1 MENFFLGTINL
12 DISPFEYELIEPFF
26 SSKCIR
32 WSPDMPP
39 ENFSFYKCSLWIPQK
54 FGKMIHSVLIYLPHP
69 STKPEFFQPLNILEI
84 IAPCISN
91 ITYDTE
97 VELSSTEDS
106 VLFSKI

>member
-1 MENFFLGTINL
+1 
-12 DISPFEYELIEPFF
+12 
-26 SSKCIR
+26 
-32 WSPDMPP
+32 
-39 ENFSFYKCSLWIPQK
+39 
-54 FGKMIHSVLIYLPHP
+54 MIHSVLIYLPHP

-84 IAPCISN
+84 IAPYISN